1 MGSISAV
8 LVSGI
13 STESVTRWLVSFMVS
28 TVPVASVV
36 VLLSLFVQLIMP
48 TINNP
53 ITILF
58 ITACFCQRYYKFSAI
73 EKGNSFHIELLV
85 VNKHE
90 KRIIGKL
97 VSNQAH

>member
-8 LVSGI
+8 LVSDI
-13 STESVTRWLVSFMVS
+13 STESVTKWLVSRIVS

-36 VLLSLFVQLIMP
+36 VLLFLFVQLIIP

-58 ITACFCQRYYKFSAI
+58 ITTCFCQRYYKFSAI
-73 EKGNSFHIELLV
+73 ENGTAFIENYEWLINMKKG
-85 VNKHE
+85 
-90 KRIIGKL
+90 
-97 VSNQAH
+97 